1 MTHDLRRPSLILDPL
16 NGNSMGVVWVIRLV
30 LRIHTRV
37 RSIHL
42 LILLGQILKTKG
54 FFNSNVLFS
63 AFDIV
68 NSELHQRLNSR
79 HSSTHGSLEY
89 RIERNKL
96 LRSLLYLLKTRKV
109 NDSLRSNT
117 KVLQP

>member
-79 HSSTHGSLEY
+79 YFSTHGSLEDM
-89 RIERNKL
+89 IERNKL

-109 NDSLRSNT
+109 NDSLHSNAN
-117 KVLQP
+117 VLQP